1 MEFSNV
7 RFRPIANSRQTRH
20 RGRMLITSRAVALAL
35 FLGCS
40 ARAFGAELPRGIV
53 EQFPAGYVALSSA
66 KSVVDRTHEFYIVAT
81 ASRTEKTARNRQLDA
96 APTRPLLI
104 FRRRPDGRFALAG
117 RNDHVV
123 LRADD
128 GGIAA
133 NGCDPFE
140 ERKITT
146 KGRYFTVE
154 HGVACG
160 AHWTDYVTF
169 RFDPTSK
176 NYIFASWRFQ
186 SWSMNR
192 SNNSDAE
199 ALVPDPPRVV
209 RSRGKRISFAGW
221 QRPASE

>member
-1 MEFSNV
+1 
-7 RFRPIANSRQTRH
+7 
-20 RGRMLITSRAVALAL
+20 MLKTSSAVALAF

-40 ARAFGAELPRGIV
+40 ASALGAELPRGIV
-53 EQFPAGYVALSSA
+53 RQIPSGYVVLGSA
-66 KSVVDRTHEFYIVAT
+66 RSVVDRTHELYIVAI
-81 ASRTEKTARNRQLDA
+81 ASRTETARNRQLEN

-104 FRRRPDGRFALAG
+104 FERRPNGRFTLAG

-140 ERKITT
+140 ERRIVI

-154 HGVACG
+154 NGVACG
-160 AHWTDYVTF
+160 AHWTNYVTF
-169 RFDPTSK
+169 RFDPASK
-176 NYIFASWRFQ
+176 GYIFDNWRFQ

-192 SNNSDAE
+192 SNDPNAE
-199 ALVPDPPRVV
+199 ALVPDPPRVI
-209 RSRGKRISFAGW
+209 RSTGKSVPFAGW
-221 QRPASE
+221 QRPMGE